1 MTTPGALTTIVG
13 KGGADAIVSA
23 NWLHWIAP
31 EHHPLALR
39 EFRLALRP
47 GGCGVALLE
56 MDGQGSMQG
65 FFDAMLRVCA
75 ADTRWARRFGL
86 SSPGSCSFDFSQG
99 FARFGSSEYSRLL
112 YAAGL
117 RPNHCALHSQRSVHR
132 DEAAVHA
139 RLQGAW
145 TQIPALSAL
154 GDEAEARSFL
164 HDVGELF
171 CRENT
176 CKRTGTR
183 SSGDDGDDETGH
195 LLQNNILL
203 VEACT

>member
-1 MTTPGALTTIVG
+1 M
-13 KGGADAIVSA
+13 
-23 NWLHWIAP
+23 
-31 EHHPLALR
+31 
-39 EFRLALRP
+39 
-47 GGCGVALLE
+47 ALLE

-86 SSPGSCSFDFSQG
+86 ASPGSCPFDFSQG

-117 RPNHCALHSQRSVHR
+117 RPNHCALHPQRSVHR
-132 DEAAVHA
+132 DAAAVHA

-154 GDEAEARSFL
+154 GNEAEARSFL

-171 CRENT
+171 CRDN
-176 CKRTGTR
+176 TR
-183 SSGDDGDDETGH
+183 SSGDDGETGH